1 MIYECTENV
10 NLKSIARRAWKKGFE
25 PFALIAH
32 VDRWRRPLVWRLLP
46 QFCLHLWQYC
56 LTPWQLQTMLL
67 MLIIKRVE
75 VDSIDGISVIYHRIC
90 FPLRFPACGNM
101 YIKNLW
107 NNIVLQACVFMK
119 SVAWMSR
126 LLKMNLLA
134 SSEVLLHALW
144 LSRQSPLLPSSWRLL
159 CSRWWRLLQHVP
171 VSVSESLDFIF
182 KIQSSKY
189 YNVLQKKISKW
200 HPKEFK

>member
-10 NLKSIARRAWKKGFE
+10 HLKSIARRAWKKGFDH
-25 PFALIAH
+25 FALIAH

-119 SVAWMSR
+119 SVEWMSR
-126 LLKMNLLA
+126 IC
-134 SSEVLLHALW
+134 W
-144 LSRQSPLLPSSWRLL
+144 PLRRCCCTL
-159 CSRWWRLLQHVP
+159 CGFRGGPHCCLRRGGFFVRAGDGCCSTCLCQCQRV
-171 VSVSESLDFIF
+171 
-182 KIQSSKY
+182 
-189 YNVLQKKISKW
+189 
-200 HPKEFK
+200 